1 MKSRTILVVAAA
13 LIDHA
18 GRILVQRRPAGKP
31 MAGLWEFPGGKVD
44 DGELPEQALSRELD
58 EELGIV
64 VHPENLRPACFASE
78 PLGPAQL
85 LLLLFVCRKWDG
97 VAHAR
102 EASELRWVDFP
113 DLRSLEM
120 PPADGPLIDLLEKLI
135 SGDGPI
141 L

>member
-1 MKSRTILVVAAA
+1 MVVAAA